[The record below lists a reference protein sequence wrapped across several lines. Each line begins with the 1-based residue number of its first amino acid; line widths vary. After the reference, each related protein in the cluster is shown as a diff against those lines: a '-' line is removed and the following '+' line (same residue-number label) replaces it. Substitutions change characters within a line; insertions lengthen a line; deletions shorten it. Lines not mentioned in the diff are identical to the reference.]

1 MNVRSRYRPRRFWG
15 LRDKDFW
22 TAAGAVAVT
31 AAFLYFM
38 PEVETDLPS
47 HILLLVVVVL
57 AAIFVGVRRVA
68 SHLLRQRKRT
78 RRSRSG
84 RSRSR
89 SADSGESNSESSRS
103 SRSE

>member
-57 AAIFVGVRRVA
+57 AAIFVGLRRLVA
-68 SHLLRQRKRT
+68 SLLRRR
-78 RRSRSG
+78 RRSGRSRSG

-89 SADSGESNSESSRS
+89 SSRSGEGAGEASRS
-103 SRSE
+103 TSRE

>member
-1 MNVRSRYRPRRFWG
+1 MTVRSRYRPRRFWG

-38 PEVETDLPS
+38 PEVDTDLPS
-47 HILLLVVVVL
+47 HILLLAVVVL
-57 AAIFVGVRRVA
+57 AAFFVLVRRGV
-68 SHLLRQRKRT
+68 SHLLRQRRRT
-78 RRSRSG
+78 RRSR
-84 RSRSR
+84 RSRS
-89 SADSGESNSESSRS
+89 SGSGESSRS

>member
-38 PEVETDLPS
+38 PEVETDLPN
-47 HILLLVVVVL
+47 HVLLLVVVVL
-57 AAIFVGVRRVA
+57 AAIFVVVRRLV
-68 SHLLRQRKRT
+68 SSLLRHRRRT
-78 RRSRSG
+78 RRARSG
-84 RSRSR
+84 HSR
-89 SADSGESNSESSRS
+89 SAGGSDGSGESARSR
-103 SRSE
+103 REE

>member
-47 HILLLVVVVL
+47 HVLLLVVVVL
-57 AAIFVGVRRVA
+57 AAIFVGIRRLA
-68 SHLLRQRKRT
+68 SYLLRKRKRT

-84 RSRSR
+84 RSRS
-89 SADSGESNSESSRS
+89 SGSGEGGSESSRS
-103 SRSE
+103 GRVD